1 MATRVNLGNKNNE
14 GTFINLKVYIY
25 IQTYIHTYI
34 YICLDIVLLILVM
47 DDEQGIAIGNGLTYP
62 EIQYPM
68 YRDYALQMKLINQAD
83 YFSLNSSVAQC
94 AQAAHLCGKIK
105 KESFLQKFLKKILIF
120 ALNSNE
126 IFFQVPMVWIL
137 VKQHIM
143 FATACFKIYSDLLVR
158 V

>member
-1 MATRVNLGNKNNE
+1 MLVITSLLWQLELTWETRTMKGLSS
-14 GTFINLKVYIY
+14 ISRYIY

-62 EIQYPM
+62 ETQYPM

-94 AQAAHLCGKIK
+94 VQAAHLCGKIK

-126 IFFQVPMVWIL
+126 IFSRYQWCGYL
-137 VKQHIM
+137 
-143 FATACFKIYSDLLVR
+143 
-158 V
+158 